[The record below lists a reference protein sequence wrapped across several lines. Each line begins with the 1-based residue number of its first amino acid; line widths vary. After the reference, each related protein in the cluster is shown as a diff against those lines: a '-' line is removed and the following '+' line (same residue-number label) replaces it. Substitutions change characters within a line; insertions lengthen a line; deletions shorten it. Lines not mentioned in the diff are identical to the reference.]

1 MAREWPRKL
10 ENPRMHMN
18 RKPISNLDSETV
30 TSKKAA
36 QIRSMDVLI
45 RTDGVELT
53 DELRKKV
60 CTKISRVRQY
70 APGALRARVL
80 LQKVRP
86 AEFRAHVL
94 YEVKGNDVSA
104 EHRANDP
111 LKAINSLAQKIE
123 QRLRKRKT
131 AHLASRVRSTRARAR
146 VARRP

>member
-10 ENPRMHMN
+10 ENLRMHMN
-18 RKPISNLDSETV
+18 RKPNSNFDRETV

-60 CTKISRVRQY
+60 FTKISRVRQY

-111 LKAINSLAQKIE
+111 LKAINSLAQKIQ

>member
-1 MAREWPRKL
+1 MS
-10 ENPRMHMN
+10 
-18 RKPISNLDSETV
+18 RKPNSNFDREAL
-30 TSKKAA
+30 TSKK
-36 QIRSMDVLI
+36 SGESKTMNVMI

-53 DELRKKV
+53 DELRRKV

-111 LKAINSLAQKIE
+111 LKAINSLAQKIQ

-131 AHLASRVRSTRARAR
+131 AQLASRVRGTRARAR